1 MTYITNDPILY
12 TWVTHLLDEGKIIE
26 AEKFAEVLHLAGDM
40 RSTSVLCDIYNMNNK
55 HDKSIKI
62 IDALSRKYNF
72 DQQSMF
78 DENGVFD
85 EEDISDRD
93 LVFQILHL
101 KSRTL
106 SMQGKLNEAK
116 KCMELSLKVLP
127 YYHKGTRKIRNVVEY
142 QYASLLSKL
151 GMFDEASDIFKKGI
165 PVLCG
170 NGSYTNTK
178 IVNFNFNQKPL
189 EEKDTDNCSVK
200 INLKGVTANKN
211 AELIYLVSADLLYC
225 NKFASLLSNKLK
237 SLSDKKVH
245 LHIHGIS
252 AGSNDSR
259 KNSSEWKKL
268 FTSIKKLNP
277 SVSFTRQSYELCEF
291 NRIQMKSIY
300 SFERFRVLPSILEH
314 FKLPVL
320 VADIDQIPLSDPR
333 ENITNDSD
341 VKLLRFPK
349 ASINILSLISA
360 TVSFFQFNE
369 RSMQFADNLK
379 KYFDAALSDKNQ
391 LNWHVDQAGLA
402 VINYLNKDT
411 NVSYFDTSVVVT
423 DPKETNYEN
432 ILASGAKFWSVTN
445 SIETTSEKMRIFAK
459 AAEH

>member
-12 TWVTHLLDEGKIIE
+12 TWVTHLLDEGKINE
-26 AEKFAEVLHLAGDM
+26 AEQFAEVLHLAEDM
-40 RSTSVLCDIYNMNNK
+40 RSTSVLCDIYNMNRK

-62 IDALSRKYNF
+62 IDALSKKYNF

-93 LVFQILHL
+93 LIFQILHL
-101 KSRTL
+101 KARTL
-106 SMQGKLNEAK
+106 SMQGKLNEARR
-116 KCMELSLKVLP
+116 CMDLSLKVLP
-127 YYHKGTRKIRNVVEY
+127 HYHKGTRKTRNAVEY
-142 QYASLLSKL
+142 QYAGLLSAL
-151 GMFDEASDIFKKGI
+151 GMFDEANDIFKKGI

-178 IVNFNFNQKPL
+178 VVNFNFNRKPL
-189 EEKDTDNCSVK
+189 EEQNTKNGSVE

-225 NKFASLLSNKLK
+225 HKFASLLSSKLK
-237 SLSDKKVH
+237 SLSGKSVH

-252 AGSNDSR
+252 AGFNSSG
-259 KNSSEWKKL
+259 KNSSDWKKL
-268 FTSIKKLNP
+268 FTSIKNLNP
-277 SVSFTRQSYELCEF
+277 SVSFTHQSYKFSEF
-291 NRIQMKSIY
+291 NKDQIKSIY
-300 SFERFRVLPSILEH
+300 SFERFRVLPSILQH

-333 ENITNDSD
+333 ESITNDSD

-349 ASINILSLISA
+349 SSINILSLISA
-360 TVSFFQFNE
+360 TLSFFQFNE
-369 RSMQFADNLK
+369 KSIEFAASLK
-379 KYFDAALSDKNQ
+379 KYFNVALSDKNQ

-402 VINYLNKDT
+402 VVNYLNKDT
-411 NVSYFDTSVVVT
+411 NVSYFDTNIVVT
-423 DPKETNYEN
+423 DPKETNFESV
-432 ILASGAKFWSVTN
+432 LASGAKFWSFTN
-445 SIETTSEKMRIFAK
+445 SVEATSDKMRIFAK
-459 AAEH
+459 AVGQ